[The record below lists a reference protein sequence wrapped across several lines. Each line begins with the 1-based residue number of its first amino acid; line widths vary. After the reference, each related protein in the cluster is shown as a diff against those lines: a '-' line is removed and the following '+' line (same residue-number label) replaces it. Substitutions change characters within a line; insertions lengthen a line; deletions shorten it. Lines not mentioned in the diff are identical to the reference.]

1 MIHGEPITV
10 EVVTSAFER
19 YRQIKDILDQGVKE
33 LAREFYK
40 HIQESYYPDYV
51 VYNAK
56 WYYKYG
62 NSIVVLLGD
71 NKLPPV
77 KEHRAIIVPIEVF
90 ITRNYE
96 PFVEWHTKKYFR

>member
-1 MIHGEPITV
+1 MREGTITV
-10 EVVTSAFER
+10 EVVTSTFEC
-19 YRQIKDILDQGVKE
+19 YRQIKAFIDQGVKE

-40 HIQESYYPDYV
+40 QIQESYYPDYG

-96 PFVEWHTKKYFR
+96 TFVEWHTKKYFR